1 MIKINRFIVAGLL
14 FVALSGCFK
23 SGPQGSDIDTA
34 ALVDK
39 QPTADNPVDDS
50 ATVQDA
56 SSTDA
61 LGTSFIGKLEESDLT
76 RLKQAQTTAFQ
87 QERGGVPIVWRN
99 PDTSHS
105 GQVTSGPIYTINGR
119 RCRDFIQF
127 ITISGAQESDNGV
140 ACQQSDG
147 VWASIVS

>member
-1 MIKINRFIVAGLL
+1 MSRFIVAGLL
-14 FVALSGCFK
+14 AVALSGCSK
-23 SGPQGSDIDTA
+23 SSPQGSDIDAA
-34 ALVDK
+34 ALVDN
-39 QPTADNPVDDS
+39 QPVADNPVNAV
-50 ATVQDA
+50 ATEEDT
-56 SSTDA
+56 SSTET
-61 LGTSFIGKLEESDLT
+61 LGTSFIGKLEESDLA
-76 RLKQAQTTAFQ
+76 RFKQAQTTAFQ

-127 ITISGAQESDNGV
+127 ITIDGAQESENGV

-147 VWASIVS
+147 VWASIAS